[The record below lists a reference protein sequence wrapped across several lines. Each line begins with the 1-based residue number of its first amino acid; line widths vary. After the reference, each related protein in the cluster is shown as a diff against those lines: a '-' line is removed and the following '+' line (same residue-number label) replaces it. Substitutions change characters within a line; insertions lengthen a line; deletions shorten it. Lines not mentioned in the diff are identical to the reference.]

1 MGADP
6 DVPNSRRHA
15 QRAAVVLAA
24 ISFAGCWIAV
34 LMTFGYLAR
43 AGQWQSITA
52 LFLLLPIGVSS
63 LALLGT
69 ARGWRAYVIWSF
81 SGALSAF
88 TILGA
93 FSIGRLFVIP
103 AVLLL
108 FAGVVYLFAS
118 DNWWDAVLL
127 LPAFPLGASTLSGTI
142 LVAGAFAAR
151 LRGARVSGGE
161 DLERLVLRV
170 FVVSLAMFVAV
181 YLLQRSRIH
190 RPARS
195 SGSTY

>member
-1 MGADP
+1 MGEDP

-15 QRAAVVLAA
+15 RRAAVVLAA
-24 ISFAGCWIAV
+24 ISWAGCWIAV
-34 LMTFGYLAR
+34 FVTFGYLAR

-52 LFLLLPIGVSS
+52 LFLLLPIG
-63 LALLGT
+63 L
-69 ARGWRAYVIWSF
+69 
-81 SGALSAF
+81 AF

-108 FAGVVYLFAS
+108 LVGVVCLFAS
-118 DNWWDAVLL
+118 DNWWDAVLR
-127 LPAFPLGASTLSGTI
+127 LPAFPLGASTLAATI
-142 LVAGAFAAR
+142 LVAGNIASS
-151 LRGARVSGGE
+151 LRGATRVGGE
-161 DLERLVLRV
+161 DLDRLVLRV
-170 FVVSLAMFVAV
+170 FVGSLATFVAL

-195 SGSTY
+195 SGSP